1 MAEQPMLGLHL
12 ENTIAMRRG
21 EGYVAQ
27 CMGCGSLMAISSA
40 IGTRPL
46 SQLGACPGCA
56 SKRWLLQHVPV
67 GPFSADWAHML
78 VDAAV
83 AVTKREP
90 GRHANLEAAIERAKS
105 STREYAVWIGSK
117 HENTRL
123 RGRRSR

>member
-1 MAEQPMLGLHL
+1 MNEQPMLGLTL

-67 GPFSADWAHML
+67 GPFSAEWAFYL
-78 VDAAV
+78 VDAA
-83 AVTKREP
+83 AALIEREP
-90 GRHANLEAAIERAKS
+90 GRHTDLEEAIRQAKVN
-105 STREYAVWIGSK
+105 TRECAVWGAA
-117 HENTRL
+117 
-123 RGRRSR
+123 

>member
-1 MAEQPMLGLHL
+1 MGSFQPPIAGLHL
-12 ENTIAMRRG
+12 EPTIAMRRG

-67 GPFSADWAHML
+67 GPFSAEWAFYL

-83 AVTKREP
+83 ALSEREP
-90 GRHANLEAAIERAKS
+90 GKHTDLEDAIRQAKAN
-105 STREYAVWIGSK
+105 TRDRAVWQ
-117 HENTRL
+117 
-123 RGRRSR
+123 